1 MASFFSKLFKPK
13 WQNSSANVRI
23 EAIAELDP
31 STDQQILQELA
42 TKDTNEDV
50 RHAAVERFNDPAVLI
65 KLYPAL
71 KNTTRAKALSKTNA
85 LSQQLGLNLFDLVED
100 SSLLAEMIVSS
111 EAPTDFMSGLARLQ
125 DEEALLNIATNAQ
138 LTRIR
143 QAAAELIVSE
153 THLQKVL
160 EVARSKDKNVFQIA
174 KSKLNTIKERQKQ
187 KSEHQE
193 QLTSLL
199 ASLEEHARTEDTNLY
214 EAKLESLTQRWNPLR
229 DCADDAQNARYE
241 AFVEQC
247 KVKSL
252 EIKQLSSAQEDSTPK
267 QQTSDTR
274 VSEKATQA
282 PLTEAQTESQN
293 ELTATLDTLTSTLNQ
308 LKSRPASNQEVSAI
322 DAILKTQ
329 ETRWIECTKS
339 AVIEKSDEKQYK
351 DSMSQLRQYLSA
363 LQKLTENQ
371 ASLESTLNK
380 SDNKDQDVSSHI
392 QGLVKKINWP
402 DGFAAPEILSSAFE
416 KIESSKE
423 NREAHVEKQNT
434 LEAQFQESIKQ
445 LDGLLDEKQ
454 LNDSK
459 ALMQKVRKTYGQL
472 DHKRQN
478 SLSASL
484 KLRTNQLNELR
495 DWQGFAASP
504 QQLRLCEAME
514 HLTEQHLDPK
524 EKATRIKAL
533 QDEWKAL
540 GGAREQGVWDRFS
553 AAADKAFEPCAEYFN
568 EQTQL
573 KKANLEKRSTLLEEL
588 TTFVE
593 QTDWASSDRN
603 NDDWKAI
610 ENINRQ
616 ARSEWRDAYP
626 VDHKKGKALQD
637 NFNKV
642 LAALEEKLN
651 TERNTNLKLK
661 QNIVERAQALS
672 EAPSD
677 LRSAMQGA
685 KDLQNEWQKIGI
697 TEHKKDRALWKAFR
711 KACDSIFAQRDAERN
726 KIKEE
731 ASAKLNDAEARLK
744 QASILANTQ
753 YTNLPD
759 LESALKQV
767 RQDLKQVNDVPT
779 KDKNRFYD
787 EYNRHIESLKE
798 QKKALSFKDV
808 QQKWAEAARKA
819 EVVYKAFATSATTEE
834 SLDSLVPAFTSEHEL
849 GKTLESQFKTLWQ
862 KVAKANIE
870 ELGEAEAQELCIRCE
885 IAAGIDSPSADQERR
900 MQLQVSR
907 LSEGLSN
914 TVNLTREEQLNE
926 LLQRWYAESV
936 VSPALREQF
945 SNRIETCIQKVFG
958 ATSTTNKKDA
968 PETEGA

>member
-31 STDQQILQELA
+31 SADQKILQELA
-42 TKDTNEDV
+42 TQDDNEGV
-50 RHAAVERFNDPAVLI
+50 QQAAIERFNDPAVLI

-71 KNTTRAKALSKTNA
+71 SNTTKAKALAKTNA

-143 QAAAELIVSE
+143 QAAAELILSE

-174 KSKLNTIKERQKQ
+174 KSKLNTIKDRQKEQ
-187 KSEHQE
+187 LEHQA

-199 ASLEEHARTEDTNLY
+199 ASLEEHAKTEDTNLY

-229 DCADDAQNARYE
+229 DSADDAQNARYE
-241 AFVEQC
+241 ALVEQC
-247 KVKSL
+247 KVKAL
-252 EIKQLSSAQEDSTPK
+252 AIQQLSSAQEDSSPK
-267 QQTSDTR
+267 HQTNDTR
-274 VSEKATQA
+274 VSENATQA

-293 ELTATLDTLTSTLNQ
+293 ELNATLETLTSTLNQ

-322 DAILKTQ
+322 DAIIKTQ

-363 LQKLTENQ
+363 LQKLAQNQ
-371 ASLESTLNK
+371 ASLESALSK
-380 SDNKDQDVSSHI
+380 SESNDQDASSHV

-402 DGFAAPEILSSAFE
+402 DGFATPEILSSAFE
-416 KIESSKE
+416 KIESSQE
-423 NREAHVEKQNT
+423 SREAHIEKQNT

-445 LDGLLDEKQ
+445 LDALLDEKQ

-459 ALMQKVRKTYGQL
+459 TLMQKVRKTYGQL
-472 DHKRQN
+472 DQKRQN

-514 HLTEQHLDPK
+514 HLAEQHLDPK

-533 QDEWKAL
+533 QDEWKGL
-540 GGAREQGVWDRFS
+540 GGAREQEVWDRFS

-573 KKANLEKRSTLLEEL
+573 KKANLEKRSTLLDEL

-593 QTDWASSDRN
+593 QTDWANSDRS

-616 ARSEWRDAYP
+616 ARTEWRDAYP
-626 VDHKKGKALQD
+626 VDHKKGNSLQD
-637 NFNKV
+637 KFNKV

-651 TERNTNLKLK
+651 TERQANLQLK
-661 QNIVERAQALS
+661 QDIVARAQKLS
-672 EAPSD
+672 DNPSD
-677 LRSAMQGA
+677 LKSAMQGA

-711 KACDSIFAQRDAERN
+711 KACDSIFEQRDAERH
-726 KIKEE
+726 KAKEE
-731 ASAKLNDAEARLK
+731 TSAKLNEAEQRLK
-744 QASILANTQ
+744 QASVLAKTQ
-753 YTNLPD
+753 YNDLQA

-767 RQDLKQVNDVPT
+767 RQDLKQVNDVPN

-787 EYNRHIESLKE
+787 EYNALIESLKE
-798 QKKALSFKDV
+798 QKKALSFMDIK
-808 QQKWAEAARKA
+808 QKWAEAARKA
-819 EVVYKAFATSATTEE
+819 DVAYT
-834 SLDSLVPAFTSEHEL
+834 AFTASANSDESSNSHASAFSSEHEL
-849 GKTLESQFKTLWQ
+849 GKTLESHFKTLWQ
-862 KVAKANIE
+862 QVVKADIK
-870 ELGEAEAQELCIRCE
+870 ELSEADAQELCIRCE
-885 IAAGIDSPSADQERR
+885 IAAGIDSPSSEQERR

-914 TVNLTREEQLNE
+914 TVNLTREEQLNG
-926 LLQRWYAESV
+926 LLQRWYTEAL
-936 VSPALREQF
+936 VSPAVRAQF
-945 SNRIETCIQKVFG
+945 ADRIETCIQKVFG
-958 ATSTTNKKDA
+958 ANSVTSTQSA
-968 PETEGA
+968 PAIESA